1 MINNIIN
8 IFFYII
14 IIKIWTYIIVKIF
27 FRIMRKKITKQRTI
41 FSVISILISSLS
53 GIVVFIIVVSIKGIV
68 VSNERIVVPI
78 IVEGVL

>member
-1 MINNIIN
+1 
-8 IFFYII
+8 
-14 IIKIWTYIIVKIF
+14 
-27 FRIMRKKITKQRTI
+27 MRKKITKQRTI